1 MVPRDP
7 ALLFR
12 PPAPGRAGMPQP
24 GPARPYGR
32 PGDAV
37 RRPAAPVR
45 PPSGPAP
52 GFGAPAPWMGPPP
65 YRPAGPAASPRRGVI
80 IPRPAPPRRHPVLWS
95 CVLIVLIAAAAAA
108 AYYAMT
114 NAHGRAIADDVW
126 TYVVAHWRLLLPIG
140 IVGGLSWGVWGVR
153 KLLSALYRPTVND
166 FRTTTSVVVPSFRED
181 PDVLELALDT
191 WLGQDPD
198 QVIVVLDLAD
208 TEAQRRLLARNDPRL
223 RVIMFKHAGKRSAL
237 GVGIRAARG
246 EILVLTDSDTRWTDG
261 LLASVQMPFADPEV
275 GGVSTRQSVYQAD
288 TSVWRRVAEWIINN
302 RYLDYVPA
310 TGRAGAVV
318 CVSGRTAAYR
328 REIVLKVLPHLED
341 EFFFGRRCI
350 AGDDGRLTW
359 LVLASGYRTVYQ
371 STAHALSM
379 FPTTFRAFCKQRVRW
394 SRNSYRCYLTAMWKG
409 WLWRVP
415 IISQLTV
422 FQILLTPVTMAA
434 TVFYLTM
441 AALVQDAS
449 GAFAFALVWF
459 FLSRAL
465 RNVAHLRTRPS
476 DVLLLPLVALVIT
489 FVALPIKFY
498 AFLTM
503 NKQGWLTRNANQI
516 GGDGQNAASLRQGQS
531 NVAG

>member
-7 ALLFR
+7 ALRSR
-12 PPAPGRAGMPQP
+12 PPAFGRTGVPQP
-24 GPARPYGR
+24 GPGR
-32 PGDAV
+32 PH
-37 RRPAAPVR
+37 VR
-45 PPSGPAP
+45 PGGPSSGQLPGFSAP
-52 GFGAPAPWMGPPP
+52 GPWTASPPQHRGRIPPP
-65 YRPAGPAASPRRGVI
+65 RKPVI
-80 IPRPAPPRRHPVLWS
+80 IPRPAPPRSNPALWLSVLFV
-95 CVLIVLIAAAAAA
+95 VLVAAGAA
-108 AYYAMT
+108 AYLAT
-114 NAHGRAIADDVW
+114 TTTHGGAIADSVR
-126 TYVVAHWRLLLPIG
+126 TYVADHWRLLLPVG

-153 KLLSALYRPTVND
+153 KLLSALYRPTFND
-166 FRTTTSVVVPSFRED
+166 FCTTTSVVVPSFRED

-198 QVIVVLDLAD
+198 QVIIVLDLAD

-261 LLASVQMPFADPEV
+261 LLASLQMPFADPEV

-318 CVSGRTAAYR
+318 CISGRTAAYR

-341 EFFFGRRCI
+341 EFFLGKRCI

-422 FQILLTPVTMAA
+422 FQIVLTPVTMAA
-434 TVFYLTM
+434 TIFYFAM
-441 AALVQDAS
+441 AALAPDAS
-449 GAFAFALVWF
+449 GALALAAVWF
-459 FLSRAL
+459 FISRAL
-465 RNVAHLRTRPS
+465 RNLAHLRTRPS

-498 AFLTM
+498 AFVTM
-503 NKQGWLTRNANQI
+503 NRQGWLTRRANQI
-516 GGDGQNAASLRQGQS
+516 GGDGQSAASLVQEQS
-531 NVAG
+531 RVAG